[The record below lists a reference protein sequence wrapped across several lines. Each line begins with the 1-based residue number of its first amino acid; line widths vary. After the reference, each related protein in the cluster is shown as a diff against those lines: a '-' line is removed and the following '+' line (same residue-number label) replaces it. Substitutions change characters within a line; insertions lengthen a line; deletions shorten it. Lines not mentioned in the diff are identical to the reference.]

1 MRVKV
6 PPWISLWSCLTL
18 GARRSPRTSPWSCLI
33 PTDARKLPWIS
44 LIPLG
49 ASLCLAAGFVTEP
62 AAVFADTGAQ
72 GSTAVPTLAD
82 ANTKAV
88 YEAAEEAFQRAAELK
103 RSGDLVGAAAMFRQ
117 VLRSVDS
124 ETDLAA
130 SAEAELHLHLP
141 VLEAQRRLVSGDSE
155 QAQQVLRQ
163 AIELNRDDPERVR
176 LLTEMLRNV
185 SLLRGVGANAND
197 VDGQVILSRVQGIL
211 VKYRT
216 RTGSYPRNYLELNQ
230 LLPADLAP
238 LNHYDIIYYV
248 GSRNEFVVSL
258 RSKKDRSN
266 TLTLHKTSLVQ

>member
-1 MRVKV
+1 MSVNKL
-6 PPWISLWSCLTL
+6 PWIS
-18 GARRSPRTSPWSCLI
+18 
-33 PTDARKLPWIS
+33 PWIS

-49 ASLCLAAGFVTEP
+49 ASLMLAVGFDAESGG
-62 AAVFADTGAQ
+62 VFADAGSQGTTGVV
-72 GSTAVPTLAD
+72 SSPLPPK
-82 ANTKAV
+82 TKAV
-88 YEAAEEAFQRAAELK
+88 HEAAEEAFQRAAELK

-117 VLRSVDS
+117 VLRAVDS
-124 ETDLAA
+124 ETDLAG

-141 VLEAQRRLVSGDSE
+141 VMEAQRQLASGDPE

-163 AIELNRDDPERVR
+163 AIELNRDDPDRLR
-176 LLTEMLRNV
+176 LLTEMVRNI
-185 SLLRGVGANAND
+185 SLLRGVGTNAND
-197 VDGQVILSRVQGIL
+197 VDGQAILSRVQGIL

-230 LLPADLAP
+230 LLPADHAP
-238 LNHYDIIYYV
+238 LNHYDIIYYA